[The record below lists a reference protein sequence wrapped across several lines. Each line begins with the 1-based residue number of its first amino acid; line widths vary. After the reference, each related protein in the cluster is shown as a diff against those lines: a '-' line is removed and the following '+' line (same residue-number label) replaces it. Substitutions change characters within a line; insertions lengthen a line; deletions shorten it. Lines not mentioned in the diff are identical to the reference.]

1 MGWHLSMGELELS
14 CQLEQHVQKPWG
26 GKRLGSISEALEEL
40 AGARPQGGEESDV
53 RWGTEDHGQP

>member
-1 MGWHLSMGELELS
+1 MGELELS

-53 RWGTEDHGQP
+53 RWGTEGHGQP